1 MPHPVRQVVLVVLE
15 NYSPILQVMVL
26 IVVIFVEAVEED
38 QVVPEVQEV
47 LAVVLAEQHNLGLQI
62 LAVVEVA
69 VDKLPQIMLPEMV
82 ELVLLL

>member
-1 MPHPVRQVVLVVLE
+1 MLD

-26 IVVIFVEAVEED
+26 IGVIFVEAVEED
-38 QVVPEVQEV
+38 QVDPEVQEV